1 MESSVTY
8 SFNRLI
14 ETEDFDAV
22 DARTR
27 AALAAHGFGVLTEID
42 VKATMKK
49 KLDVDIPAYR
59 ILGACNPKM
68 ALEAIGME
76 PRVGAMLP
84 CNVILREV
92 PGGVEVSAI
101 DPVASMQAIDNAA
114 LHGVAGQVRD
124 LLSKA
129 VAEI

>member
-1 MESSVTY
+1 MDYTI
-8 SFNRLI
+8 NRLI
-14 ETEDFDAV
+14 RDAGFDAV

-27 AALAAHGFGVLTEID
+27 AALADAGFGILTEID

-49 KLDVDIPAYR
+49 KLDIEMPGYS

-68 ALEAIGME
+68 AHQAIGME

-92 PGGVEVSAI
+92 DGGVEVSAI
-101 DPVASMQAIDNAA
+101 DPVASMQAIDNPA
-114 LHGVAGQVRD
+114 LHAVAGQVRD
-124 LLSKA
+124 LLAKA
-129 VAEI
+129 VAAI

>member
-1 MESSVTY
+1 MTY
-8 SFNRLI
+8 TVNRMI
-14 ETEDFDAV
+14 SDAGIDDV
-22 DARTR
+22 DARAR
-27 AALAAHGFGVLTEID
+27 KALADHGFGVLTEID

-49 KLDVDIPAYR
+49 KLDVEMPAYR

-68 ALEAIGME
+68 AHQAIGIE

-92 PGGVEVSAI
+92 EGGVEISAI

-114 LHGVAGQVRD
+114 LHAVAGQVRD
-124 LLSKA
+124 MLVEVVKN
-129 VAEI
+129 V